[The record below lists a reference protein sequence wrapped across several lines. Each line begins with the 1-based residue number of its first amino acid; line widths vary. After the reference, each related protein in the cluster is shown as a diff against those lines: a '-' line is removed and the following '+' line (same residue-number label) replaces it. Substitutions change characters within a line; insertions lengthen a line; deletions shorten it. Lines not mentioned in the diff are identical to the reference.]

1 MSTERLTKEQR
12 LILRQYVE
20 AHSTVERLGRYLKDV
35 ILPEF
40 EIGQLVVLVGQSGSQ
55 AHEHRGVL
63 RIYRRHLTESGMWF
77 YQMRADDGNYAA
89 NQYEDSIIAAPEEA
103 ACQK

>member
-1 MSTERLTKEQR
+1 MGTERLTRQQR
-12 LILRQYVE
+12 LILQQYVE
-20 AHSTVERLGRYLKDV
+20 AQRTVERIGRYLRDV
-35 ILPEF
+35 IPPEF

-63 RIYRRHLTESGMWF
+63 RIYRRHLTESGTWF
-77 YQMRADDGNYAA
+77 YQMRADDGKYAA
-89 NQYEDSIIAAPEEA
+89 NQYEDLIIAAPKEA